1 MGFLWLS
8 MGEKCLIRCIK
19 ENLSEVDGE
28 DIDERLNER
37 QWQLDKLFEKGK
49 AMTARTSKI
58 PLTGRESGISEAL
71 SCLLELWQNCTF
83 DGTGFYTLNF
93 NQI

>member
-1 MGFLWLS
+1 M
-8 MGEKCLIRCIK
+8 
-19 ENLSEVDGE
+19 VVE

-37 QWQLDKLFEKGK
+37 QWQPDKLIDKGK

-58 PLTGRESGISEAL
+58 PLTDKESGISEAL
-71 SCLLELWQNCTF
+71 SCLLELWQRCTW
-83 DGTGFYTLNF
+83 FYTLHF